1 MRFGKAETVRTTHPI
16 KEPTHMFDKL
26 LPKEEKYFEYFS
38 EMIVYIRQMA
48 EKAHVLFSNH
58 PYDREVLLDIIP
70 IEKRCDEIMH
80 KVVKQLNK
88 TFVTPFDREDIF
100 SLIKRLDDIS
110 DILLAASV
118 RTDIFKVASR
128 IDGAKEI
135 LSIIQHQIMELE
147 KVLAGLKDRHR
158 RMDEL
163 KAVKD
168 LETQADTVYRAA
180 MTDLFENEHDP
191 IELIKKKEILDILE
205 NASDKCQSVAN
216 VIIAIFLKNS

>member
-1 MRFGKAETVRTTHPI
+1 
-16 KEPTHMFDKL
+16 MFDKL

-38 EMIVYIRQMA
+38 EMIVHIRQMA
-48 EKAHVLFSNH
+48 EKAHLLFSNH
-58 PYDREVLLDIIP
+58 PYNREVLLDIIP
-70 IEKRCDEIMH
+70 MEKRCDEIMH

-110 DILLAASV
+110 DIILAASV

-135 LSIIQHQIMELE
+135 LSIIQHQIKELE
-147 KVLAGLKDRHR
+147 TVLAGLKDRHR

-180 MTDLFENEHDP
+180 MTDLFENENDP

>member
-1 MRFGKAETVRTTHPI
+1 
-16 KEPTHMFDKL
+16 MFDRL
-26 LPKEEKYFEYFS
+26 LPKEEKYFEYFT
-38 EMIVYIRQMA
+38 EMIVHIRKMA
-48 EKAHVLFSNH
+48 EKTHHLFSNY

-70 IEKRCDEIMH
+70 MEKRCDEIMH

-118 RTDIFKVASR
+118 RTDIFKLAAP

-135 LSIIQHQIMELE
+135 ISIIQHQIMELE
-147 KVLAGLKDRHR
+147 KVLGGLKDKHR
-158 RMDEL
+158 GMDEL
-163 KAVKD
+163 KAVKV
-168 LETQADTVYRAA
+168 LETQADTVYRTA
-180 MTDLFENEHDP
+180 MTGLFENEHDP

-205 NASDKCQSVAN
+205 DASDKCQSVAN
-216 VIIAIFLKNS
+216 VIIAIFIKNS

>member
-1 MRFGKAETVRTTHPI
+1 
-16 KEPTHMFDKL
+16 MFDKL

-38 EMIVYIRQMA
+38 EMVAHIHQLA
-48 EKAHVLFSNH
+48 DKAQALFSSV
-58 PYDREVLLDIIP
+58 PYDRKLLLELIP
-70 IEKRCDEIMH
+70 MEKRCDEILH

-100 SLIKRLDDIS
+100 ALIKRLDDIS

-118 RTDIFKVASR
+118 RTDIFKVQSS
-128 IDGAKEI
+128 IDGATEI
-135 LSIIQHQIMELE
+135 MNIIQHQIQKLE
-147 KVLAGLKDRHR
+147 SVIAGFRDKHR

-168 LETQADTVYRAA
+168 LETQADTVYRSA
-180 MTDLFENEHDP
+180 MTALFENEKDP
-191 IELIKKKEILDILE
+191 IELMKKKEILDILE

-216 VIIAIFLKNS
+216 VIIAIFIKNS

>member
-1 MRFGKAETVRTTHPI
+1 
-16 KEPTHMFDKL
+16 MFDKL

-38 EMIVYIRQMA
+38 EMVAHIHQLA
-48 EKAHVLFSNH
+48 DKAQALFSSV
-58 PYDREVLLDIIP
+58 PYDRKLLLELIP
-70 IEKRCDEIMH
+70 MEKRCDEILH

-100 SLIKRLDDIS
+100 ALIKRLDDIS

-118 RTDIFKVASR
+118 RTDIFKVQSS
-128 IDGAKEI
+128 IDGATEI
-135 LSIIQHQIMELE
+135 MSIIQHQIQKLE
-147 KVLAGLKDRHR
+147 TVIAGFRDKHR

-180 MTDLFENEHDP
+180 MTALFENEKDP
-191 IELIKKKEILDILE
+191 IELMKKKEILDILE

-216 VIIAIFLKNS
+216 VIIAIFIKNS

>member
-1 MRFGKAETVRTTHPI
+1 
-16 KEPTHMFDKL
+16 MFDKL
-26 LPKEEKYFEYFS
+26 LPKEEKYFEYFT
-38 EMIVYIRQMA
+38 EMIVHIRQMA
-48 EKAHVLFSNH
+48 GKTYTLFSNY

-70 IEKRCDEIMH
+70 MEKRCDEIMH

-118 RTDIFKVASR
+118 RTDIFKLAAR
-128 IDGAKEI
+128 IDGAVEI
-135 LSIIQHQIMELE
+135 VSIIQHQILELE
-147 KVLAGLKDRHR
+147 KVLGGLKDKHR

-168 LETQADTVYRAA
+168 LETQADTVYRSA
-180 MTDLFENEHDP
+180 MTDLFEKERDP

-216 VIIAIFLKNS
+216 VLIAIFIKNS